1 MSFIPE
7 KDNIFDLI
15 IIGSG
20 PAGLTAS
27 IYASRYGIKH
37 LIIGDSIGGLASGA
51 HKICNFPTY
60 QEISGLDFCRKL
72 QKHVESYGVRI
83 VIDQVVK
90 VIKEKKSFIVK
101 ARSGKVFKTKKLLL
115 AIGTERRKLN
125 VPGEKQFL
133 GKGVSYCATCDGP
146 FFKDKIVAVVGGSN
160 AAVTT
165 ALYLANIAKKVYVIY
180 RRDRLKAEKVW
191 VDQLKKNKK
200 IKVIYNT
207 NVTKLEGDDVLKFA
221 VLDKVYSNSKKLA
234 IDGLFIEIGNVPR
247 SAIVDDLNI
256 KKDKNGFV
264 EIDKNGRTNIPGVW
278 AAGDLTNGTDLKQ
291 IITAC
296 AQGAIAVA
304 DIEKNL
310 RN

>member
-1 MSFIPE
+1 ME
-7 KDNIFDLI
+7 ERNVI

-20 PAGLTAS
+20 PAGLTSA
-27 IYASRYGIKH
+27 IYTARAGLKP
-37 LIIGDSIGGLASGA
+37 LVLTGMEKGGQITLTDE
-51 HKICNFPTY
+51 IENFPGL
-60 QEISGLDFCRKL
+60 EGAVSGYLL
-72 QKHVESYGVRI
+72 AQSMENQAQKFGAEFI
-83 VIDQVVK
+83 QQKAVK
-90 VIKEKKSFIVK
+90 VDFGSHPFHIWTDDHEYTGK
-101 ARSGKVFKTKKLLL
+101 AVIITTGSSP
-115 AIGTERRKLN
+115 RRLN
-125 VPGEKQFL
+125 VPGEKEL
-133 GKGVSYCATCDGP
+133 TGKGVSYCATCDGP

-264 EIDKNGRTNIPGVW
+264 EIDKNGRTNIPGVY
-278 AAGDLTNGTDLKQ
+278 ACGDITKHPLKQ
-291 IITAC
+291 IITA
-296 AQGAIAVA
+296 ASQGAVAVKSVS
-304 DIEKNL
+304 EYLKKL
-310 RN
+310 Q